1 MRHPGGVEVKTS
13 TFPQVFAAIAA
24 RPVAMKRG
32 SLTGSSIPLWRRPS
46 FALSPTDPARG
57 HPPPSDPARHP
68 DRGASPPGA
77 PYRRT
82 ARYIIGRVG
91 RVGRRRGHL
100 LSPGKSIY
108 LSRTRWGGPA
118 PLRGARFIA
127 TGRGAQP
134 RRPVDQPT
142 QTITTPT
149 GCRTGGRESATPWR
163 GRGQDTDLSTGHRRC
178 RGSTCGY
185 EAGIPDGILRLPEMM
200 SFPRS
205 ILLPILEI
213 TNTDIRV
220 H

>member
-1 MRHPGGVEVKTS
+1 M
-13 TFPQVFAAIAA
+13 
-24 RPVAMKRG
+24 
-32 SLTGSSIPLWRRPS
+32 
-46 FALSPTDPARG
+46 
-57 HPPPSDPARHP
+57 HP
-68 DRGASPPGA
+68 DRGARSPGA
-77 PYRRT
+77 LSCRTGRT
-82 ARYIIGRVG
+82 AQRTPALTWEIHPSQPITLRRGCTPTGVPLADRVRCVVG

-100 LSPGKSIY
+100 LSFGKSTH
-108 LSRTRWGGPA
+108 LSRSRWGGPA

-142 QTITTPT
+142 QAVTTPT

-205 ILLPILEI
+205 ILLPVLEWSVWRDALI
-213 TNTDIRV
+213 AVYLRYERAISNT
-220 H
+220 